1 MSWPMNLDQTALA
14 EGTKSM
20 GASHRL
26 LSQTDG
32 MFPVKR
38 LMAGTGLAAAQIH
51 TRFLMRI
58 SALAIA
64 IVQVL
69 DVATTNAALASG
81 GTELNPVMRLSM
93 ATLGSL
99 WWFPKA
105 SIALFILA
113 YVFSGLTPT
122 PTRRIIALTKIV
134 LAVSAL
140 AVVNNVVQ
148 LAAG

>member
-1 MSWPMNLDQTALA
+1 MNLDQAALA
-14 EGTKSM
+14 EGAKSM

-26 LSQTDG
+26 VSQTDG

-38 LMAGTGLAAAQIH
+38 RNVSSGLAAVQIH

-69 DVATTNAALASG
+69 DVATTDAALASG

-93 ATLGSL
+93 ATFGSL

-105 SIALFILA
+105 AIALFILA

-140 AVVNNVVQ
+140 VVVNNIAQ
-148 LAAG
+148 LVAG